1 MKANR
6 STSLIV
12 VLSLL
17 FSVLVTG
24 VFIGRRLNRRFIYAE
39 EIQQMEETKVEI
51 PPLNINTATVRQ
63 LAALDGVSEELAAR
77 IVENRNRWGWYD
89 SVDRLLS
96 VEGFSQKLLDSLR
109 DRLTAERP

>member
-24 VFIGRRLNRRFIYAE
+24 VFIGRRLNRRFIYVE